1 MIKPKVCI
9 LRSAGT
15 NCDKET
21 AAGFKL
27 AGAECELLHINSLVN
42 RQRALN
48 DFHIL
53 ALPGGFSYGDDVAS
67 GKIFANELRFKLAD
81 SLAEFIAEGK
91 LIIGICNG
99 FQILV
104 KSGLLPGTRPNWS
117 SRYAPVRGTRP
128 NWSSRYAPVRGTRPN
143 WSGRYAPVRGT
154 RPYRIG
160 RCVPL
165 LRDLELKQATSLI
178 INDSGK
184 FEARWVYLKPAG
196 KCIWT
201 KGLKKII
208 YLPVAHGEGKFVTQG
223 QTVLNW
229 LKKNKQIVFQYCD
242 AKGKFSDYPDNPNG
256 SIENIAGIT
265 DETGRI
271 LGLMPHPERHLWSV
285 QHPRNWELKSKHEG
299 DGLQIFR
306 NGVKYVKENL

>member
-21 AAGFKL
+21 AAAFKL
-27 AGAECELLHINSLVN
+27 AGAEPEFLHINSLVS
-42 RQRALN
+42 RQRLLS

-53 ALPGGFSYGDDVAS
+53 ALPGGFSYGDDIAS

-81 SLAEFIAEGK
+81 SLRQFITDGK

-104 KSGLLPGTRPNWS
+104 KSGLLPAS
-117 SRYAPVRGTRP
+117 SY
-128 NWSSRYAPVRGTRPN
+128 
-143 WSGRYAPVRGT
+143 
-154 RPYRIG
+154 
-160 RCVPL
+160 
-165 LRDLELKQATSLI
+165 LKQSTSLI

-196 KCIWT
+196 KCVWT
-201 KGLKKII
+201 RGLKKII
-208 YLPVAHGEGKFVTQG
+208 YLPVAHGEGKFVTEDKP
-223 QTVLNW
+223 VLKR

-242 AKGKFSDYPDNPNG
+242 AKGKFTGYPDNPNG
-256 SIENIAGIT
+256 SMENIAGVC
-265 DETGRI
+265 DETGRVF
-271 LGLMPHPERHLWSV
+271 GLMPHPERHIFAA
-285 QHPRNWELKSKHEG
+285 QHPRNWDKLIRIYG
-299 DGLQIFR
+299 DGLQIFK
-306 NGVKYVKENL
+306 NGVDYIKNNF

>member
-21 AAGFKL
+21 AAAFKL
-27 AGAECELLHINSLVN
+27 AGAEPELLHINSLVS
-42 RQRALN
+42 RQRMLG

-53 ALPGGFSYGDDVAS
+53 ALPGGFSYGDDIAS

-81 SLAEFIAEGK
+81 SLRQFIAEGK

-104 KSGLLPGTRPNWS
+104 KSGLLPLS
-117 SRYAPVRGTRP
+117 SKLTQ
-128 NWSSRYAPVRGTRPN
+128 
-143 WSGRYAPVRGT
+143 
-154 RPYRIG
+154 
-160 RCVPL
+160 
-165 LRDLELKQATSLI
+165 DTSLI

-196 KCIWT
+196 KCVWT
-201 KGLKKII
+201 RGIKKII
-208 YLPVAHGEGKFVTQG
+208 YLPVAHGEGKFVTQDKS
-223 QTVLNW
+223 VLSR

-242 AKGKFSDYPDNPNG
+242 AKGNLSGYPDNPNG
-256 SIENIAGIT
+256 SMESIAGIC
-265 DETGRI
+265 DETGRVF
-271 LGLMPHPERHLWSV
+271 GLMPHPERHIFAAS
-285 QHPRNWELKSKHEG
+285 HPRNWDKMDGSEG

-306 NGVKYVKENL
+306 NGVDYIKKSF